1 MRKVRAHAIKAVID
15 CIGENQT
22 PAIVIQFE
30 CEDNKTLRKTC
41 WITDAS
47 VEYTMNDLRT
57 CGFAGNDPFVLDG
70 GDCLELLPNT
80 VMLVVEP
87 NEKNEKYE
95 DVKFINAIGAG
106 LAVKNAPTGKAK
118 DDIRKLFKAAALKN
132 AAPSKPE
139 LDPRDYND
147 EEEFDDDD
155 FDTD

>member
-1 MRKVRAHAIKAVID
+1 MALRKVRAHAIKAVID

-22 PAIVIQFE
+22 PAIVVQFE

-57 CGFAGNDPFVLDG
+57 CGFVGNDPFVLDG
-70 GDCLELLPNT
+70 GDCLKLLPT
-80 VMLVVEP
+80 EVMLVVEP

-95 DVKFINAIGAG
+95 DIKFINAIGAG
-106 LAVKNAPTGKAK
+106 LAVKNAPTGKTK
-118 DDIRKLFKAAALKN
+118 DDIRKLFKTAALKN

-139 LDPRDYND
+139 P
-147 EEEFDDDD
+147 EPEFDDDD